1 MNVSIN
7 WLKEYIDLND
17 KSVKEIADGLTLAGL
32 EAEGFYEISALSN
45 VVTAKVIKLEKHPN
59 ADKLRICIVTDGKE
73 NYQVVCGAPN
83 VAAGQIVPFPILT
96 HFYISSSLP
105 LNLKIIL

>member
-32 EAEGFYEISALSN
+32 EADNTIMFIS
-45 VVTAKVIKLEKHPN
+45 
-59 ADKLRICIVTDGKE
+59 
-73 NYQVVCGAPN
+73 
-83 VAAGQIVPFPILT
+83 
-96 HFYISSSLP
+96 
-105 LNLKIIL
+105 

>member
-32 EAEGFYEISALSN
+32 ETQGFYEISALSN

-59 ADKLRICIVTDGKE
+59 ADKLRI
-73 NYQVVCGAPN
+73 
-83 VAAGQIVPFPILT
+83 
-96 HFYISSSLP
+96 
-105 LNLKIIL
+105 

>member
-32 EAEGFYEISALSN
+32 EAEGFYEISA
-45 VVTAKVIKLEKHPN
+45 
-59 ADKLRICIVTDGKE
+59 R
-73 NYQVVCGAPN
+73 
-83 VAAGQIVPFPILT
+83 
-96 HFYISSSLP
+96 
-105 LNLKIIL
+105 KIFG

>member
-32 EAEGFYEISALSN
+32 EAEGFHEIAALSN
-45 VVTAKVIKLEKHPN
+45 VVTAKVISKEKHPN
-59 ADKLRICIVTDGKE
+59 ADKLSVCKVTDGTE
-73 NYQVVCGAPN
+73 EYQVVWRPKC
-83 VAAGQIVPFPILT
+83 
-96 HFYISSSLP
+96 SSRSDCAICK
-105 LNLKIIL
+105 NRCCSW